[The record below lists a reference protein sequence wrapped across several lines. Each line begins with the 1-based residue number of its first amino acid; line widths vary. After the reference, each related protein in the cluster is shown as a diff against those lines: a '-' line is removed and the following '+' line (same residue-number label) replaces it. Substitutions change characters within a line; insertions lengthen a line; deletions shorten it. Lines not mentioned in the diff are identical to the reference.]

1 MKRLAIAAMFL
12 LASPF
17 AYAADEKP
25 LSNDPTSTAK
35 LTVQQLI
42 NIADAL
48 RQLGDYRDKDNKVVT
63 VPYGFDAGTRMT
75 FAIDINHADAAQQ
88 IYTLARTELLRKMV
102 GDRLQR
108 LAKLQ
113 ADPKEKAQAD
123 ALQAEL
129 NGIQQDF
136 NQQDVRML
144 TTPAGALLSR
154 IKESELCMAA
164 KPVAPC
170 TTTNAIPPSLLAAL
184 VPIIDR

>member
-12 LASPF
+12 LSSPF

-25 LSNDPTSTAK
+25 ASNDPTSTAK
-35 LTVQQLI
+35 LTVQQVI

-48 RQLGDYRDKDNKVVT
+48 RQLGDYRDKDNKT
-63 VPYGFDAGTRMT
+63 VKVPFEFDGGTRMT

-88 IYTLARTELLRKMV
+88 VYTLTRTDLINKMV

-113 ADPKEKAQAD
+113 ADPKKKAEAD

-164 KPVAPC
+164 PPVKPCRV
-170 TTTNAIPPSLLAAL
+170 TNAIPPSLLAAL